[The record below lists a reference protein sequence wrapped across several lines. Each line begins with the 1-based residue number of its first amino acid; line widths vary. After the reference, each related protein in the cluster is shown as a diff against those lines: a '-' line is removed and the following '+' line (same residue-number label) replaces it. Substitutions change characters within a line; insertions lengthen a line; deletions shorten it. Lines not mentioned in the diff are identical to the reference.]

1 MTDDATIPDLVA
13 EAALLAVH
21 ERGWE
26 RLTFDDIAQHA
37 GVSVD
42 KVQPLAHD
50 APALVR
56 AAVEQTYE
64 GWRDEVPA
72 WLPIPEGGS
81 LSVGLQDILRATW
94 RQVQSPG
101 VPRLGHLLLLQT
113 HAGETDGADDS
124 SPRTVIAGF
133 RAYAED
139 EFTAWFRQA
148 IARDP
153 SIGPQALG
161 TDRLCAPLV
170 ILAFDGLLLA
180 TRLDGHADP
189 DAFRRML
196 VGIVVGALQA

>member
-1 MTDDATIPDLVA
+1 MSDDATIPDLVA

-26 RLTFDDIAQHA
+26 ELTLDDIAQHA

-42 KVQPLAHD
+42 KVQSLALD
-50 APALVR
+50 APSLVR

-64 GWRDEVPA
+64 NWRDEVPA

-81 LSVGLQDILRATW
+81 LAEGLQDILRTTW
-94 RQVQSPG
+94 RQVQAPG
-101 VPRLGHLLLLQT
+101 VPRMGHLLLLQT
-113 HAGETDGADDS
+113 HTGETDGADDS
-124 SPRTVIAGF
+124 SPRTAIAGF
-133 RAYAED
+133 RASAED

-161 TDRLCAPLV
+161 TDRLCAQLV
-170 ILAFDGLLLA
+170 ILAFDGLLLGS
-180 TRLDGHADP
+180 RLDGQVDP

-196 VGIVVGALQA
+196 VGIVVGALQS